1 MNLSEFFVRDF
12 REAAPY
18 INYLRGKTLVIGIAG
33 SLLEGA
39 TLRTLA
45 ADLNLLA
52 SLGVRLVVVH
62 GSRSQISALAETR
75 VANISGGFT
84 STVRF
89 AGSSSAQANI

>member
-62 GSRSQISALAETR
+62 GSRSQISALR
-75 VANISGGFT
+75 
-84 STVRF
+84 
-89 AGSSSAQANI
+89 QAR